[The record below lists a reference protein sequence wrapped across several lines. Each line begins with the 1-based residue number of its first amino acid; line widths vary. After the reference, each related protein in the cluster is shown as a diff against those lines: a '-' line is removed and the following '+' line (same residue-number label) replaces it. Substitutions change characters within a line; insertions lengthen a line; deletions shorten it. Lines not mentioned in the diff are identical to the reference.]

1 MIRKGDQVL
10 DDAGV
15 YSTSL
20 MNGAM
25 GKLAF
30 ENVNTAGDA
39 LYTVADQQRMS
50 RAKNYFAWQGR
61 MVKREIGQR
70 VIEVGCGLGN
80 FTGTLLDR
88 EAVVAVD
95 KQEKCIQ
102 LLRQRYAG
110 RENLQVMK
118 LDIANENFST
128 LRQLCAD
135 SCVCLNVLEHVRD
148 DLTAL
153 RNMSS
158 ALVAGGVIVLIVPA
172 FQVLYGPI
180 DRNLRHHRRY
190 TRASMAR
197 LAASAG
203 LRLKKVRY
211 MNAVGFF
218 GWWANSHIFKK
229 EAQSERQ
236 IEAFDQ
242 YVVPLQSKLERWI
255 APPFGQSLFAVL
267 QKP

>member
-1 MIRKGDQVL
+1 ML
-10 DDAGV
+10 EDAGV

-20 MNGAM
+20 VNGAT
-25 GKLAF
+25 GKLAP
-30 ENVNTAGDA
+30 ETVDATANAGGDA

-50 RAKNYFAWQGR
+50 RATNYFAWQGR
-61 MVKREIGQR
+61 LVKREIGQR

-80 FTGTLLDR
+80 FTGMLLDR

-95 KQEKCIQ
+95 QEESCIK
-102 LLRQRYAG
+102 LLRQRYSD
-110 RENLQVMK
+110 RENLQVLK
-118 LDIANENFST
+118 FDV
-128 LRQLCAD
+128 AD
-135 SCVCLNVLEHVRD
+135 ETFPSLAFFRAESCVCLNVLEHVRD
-148 DLTAL
+148 DFAAL

-158 ALVAGGVIVLIVPA
+158 ALIAGGVIVLIVPA
-172 FQVLYGPI
+172 FQSLYGPI
-180 DRNLRHHRRY
+180 DRNLGHHRRY

-203 LRLKKVRY
+203 LQVKKARY

-218 GWWANSHIFKK
+218 GWWANERIFKK

-242 YVVPLQSKLERWI
+242 YVVPIQSKLEEWI
-255 APPFGQSLFAVL
+255 APPFGQSLFLVL